1 MEYSVYVSFRCDAI
15 LERQVRVEAAK
26 QDMNRTEYIIEAL
39 REKLEK
45 TDVESA
51 QDSAQPDA

>member
-1 MEYSVYVSFRCDAI
+1 MEYSVYVSFRCDVV

-26 QDMNRTEYIIEAL
+26 RDMNRTEFIIEAL

-45 TDVESA
+45 IDVQGA
-51 QDSAQPDA
+51 QDSAQPNI